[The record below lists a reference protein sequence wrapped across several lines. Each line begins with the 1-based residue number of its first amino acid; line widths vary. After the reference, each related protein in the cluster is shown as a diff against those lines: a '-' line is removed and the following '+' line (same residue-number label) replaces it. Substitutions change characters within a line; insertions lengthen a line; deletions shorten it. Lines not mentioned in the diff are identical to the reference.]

1 MRSVDEGFFSSQL
14 FGGDTPD
21 AGFFTWDIPEN
32 ILYADGAL
40 ADLFGVDPEEA
51 ERGLPIETYLDRVH
65 PDDRS
70 RLARVISDSIT
81 AHVNQQETYRVLGS
95 HGRYA
100 TVASFGR
107 GFRDRDGLPRRYVGI
122 VVPASDVEPVP
133 GRPF

>member
-1 MRSVDEGFFSSQL
+1 MRSVDEGLFSSQL

-21 AGFFTWDIPEN
+21 VGFFTWDIPEN

-40 ADLFGVDPEEA
+40 ADLFGIDPREA

-70 RLARVISDSIT
+70 QLAEAISDSII
-81 AHVNQQETYRVLGS
+81 AHMNQQETYRVLDAT
-95 HGRYA
+95 GRYV

-122 VVPASDVEPVP
+122 VVPVNEVEAVS
-133 GRPF
+133 GRMS

>member
-1 MRSVDEGFFSSQL
+1 MRSVDEVLFSSQWSAS
-14 FGGDTPD
+14 DTPD

-70 RLARVISDSIT
+70 QLAKAISDSIIT
-81 AHVNQQETYRVLGS
+81 HMNQQETYRALNAQ
-95 HGRYA
+95 GRYV

-122 VVPASDVEPVP
+122 VVPVGEVDALPV
-133 GRPF
+133 RLS

>member
-1 MRSVDEGFFSSQL
+1 MRSVDEGLFSTQV

-21 AGFFTWDIPEN
+21 AGFFTWDMPEN

-65 PDDRS
+65 PEDRS
-70 RLARVISDSIT
+70 QLAKAISDSII
-81 AHVNQQETYRVLGS
+81 AHMNQQETYRVLNSQGS
-95 HGRYA
+95 YV

-107 GFRDRDGLPRRYVGI
+107 GFRDRDGLPQRYVGI
-122 VVPASDVEPVP
+122 VVPVSEGEPEPV
-133 GRPF
+133 RLS